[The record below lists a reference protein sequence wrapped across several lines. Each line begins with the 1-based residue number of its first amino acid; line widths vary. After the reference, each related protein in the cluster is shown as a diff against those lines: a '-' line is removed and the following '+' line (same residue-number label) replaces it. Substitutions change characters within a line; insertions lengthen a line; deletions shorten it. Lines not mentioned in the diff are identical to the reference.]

1 MSAAPLTLNQGAEFG
16 DLVKTPLFN
25 EGITLSASGRAY
37 RNPRCITGKPSSG
50 DYAMCPDCEDE
61 IVDDGFDEDNQ
72 IYWYVCENGCE
83 WEES

>member
-1 MSAAPLTLNQGAEFG
+1 
-16 DLVKTPLFN
+16 
-25 EGITLSASGRAY
+25 
-37 RNPRCITGKPSSG
+37 
-50 DYAMCPDCEDE
+50 MCPDCEGE